1 MDNAMVQ
8 DLLDNFV
15 MKNETNF
22 DRVSNENPILYSAVI
37 DALDFLSNRF
47 GSSKNIPQKEVKSE
61 EDLPFKV
68 GDTFIKAQ
76 NPSTIYEVDDILNHT
91 ASFKFSEGNGFAF
104 NLSIED
110 AKESFESGKF
120 VKVEPKSADNKIKV
134 GDIFQDTIDD
144 KFIVKLTDIKVN
156 EYEFEKISDENFNF
170 TFDKAMVE
178 AKVKDGIWKR
188 VEPKSADDEIKLG
201 DLFQDSSDDQ
211 TIFRVFDIKSGEVYF
226 EKTWDGKF
234 AFKFVKDKV
243 RQKVKNGDWKKVTE
257 VEVFDILYPKK
268 VTKATSVTKTK
279 KATLSKEIKEL
290 KEAIDGLE
298 AVENFL
304 EDNEKKELAEL
315 RKKLSD
321 LQQKN
326 S

>member
-170 TFDKAMVE
+170 TFEKSMVE
-178 AKVKDGIWKR
+178 AKIKDGIWKR
-188 VEPKSADDEIKLG
+188 V
-201 DLFQDSSDDQ
+201 
-211 TIFRVFDIKSGEVYF
+211 
-226 EKTWDGKF
+226 
-234 AFKFVKDKV
+234 
-243 RQKVKNGDWKKVTE
+243 TE
-257 VEVFDILYPKK
+257 LEVFDILYPKK
-268 VTKATSVTKTK
+268 VTKTTSVTKTK